1 MSATVPTTEPSSFRA
16 GDLLAWT
23 KSLSD
28 YPANAGW
35 ALSYT
40 LINATSKITINASAA
55 GADFSV
61 SVPAATTAPYTAG
74 SYQWAARVTKALE
87 IYTVAT
93 GIIDILPDIAIAT
106 TFDFRSHAK
115 TMLEAIE
122 AAFAGKASST
132 QLELETNGRRI
143 RSFSPAEMILWRSFY
158 RAEVAKE
165 AQAETLA
172 RTGINPRRIGVR
184 FVRA

>member
-1 MSATVPTTEPSSFRA
+1 MSATIPSTEPSSFRA

-28 YPANAGW
+28 FPANQGW

-40 LINATSKITINASAA
+40 FINATAKLTINATAS
-55 GADFSV
+55 GVDFAI
-61 SVPAATTAPYTAG
+61 SVPAATTAAYTAG
-74 SYQWAARVTKALE
+74 DYAWMARATKGTE
-87 IYTVAT
+87 ISPAGQGTLT
-93 GIIDILPDIAIAT
+93 ILPNLATAT

-122 AAFAGKASST
+122 AAFEGKASST
-132 QLELETNGRRI
+132 QLELEINGRRI
-143 RSFSPAEMILWRSFY
+143 RNFSPADMIQWRNFY
-158 RAEVAKE
+158 KMEVAKE
-165 AQAETLA
+165 AQAESFA

-184 FVRA
+184 FSRV

>member
-1 MSATVPTTEPSSFRA
+1 MSATIPSTEPSSFRA

-35 ALSYT
+35 TLVYT
-40 LINATSKITINASAA
+40 LINASAKITITASAS

-61 SVPAATTAPYTAG
+61 SVPAATTAGYTAG
-74 SYQWAARVTKALE
+74 DYQWMARVTKATE
-87 IYTVAT
+87 IYTVGHGT
-93 GIIDILPDIAIAT
+93 VTILPNLAAAT

-115 TMLEAIE
+115 TMLDAIE
-122 AAFAGKASST
+122 AAFEGKASST
-132 QLELETNGRRI
+132 QLEMEINGRRI
-143 RSFSPAEMILWRSFY
+143 RSFSPEEMIRWRSY
-158 RAEVAKE
+158 YKQAVASE
-165 AQAETLA
+165 AQAESFA

-184 FVRA
+184 FSRA